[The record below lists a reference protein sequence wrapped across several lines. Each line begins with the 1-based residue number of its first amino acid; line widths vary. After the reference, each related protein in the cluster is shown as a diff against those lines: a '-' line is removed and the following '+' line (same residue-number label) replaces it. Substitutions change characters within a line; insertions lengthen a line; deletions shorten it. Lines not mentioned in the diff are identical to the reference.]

1 MKGID
6 INMKKDNQRKKGK
19 NRVGIIEFM
28 IEKILIIFVGISILT
43 TAAIIFTLFGE
54 TIVFF
59 REISIIEFFTG
70 TKWTPTLQP
79 RNFGVLPLLIGTL
92 MIAIGS
98 SIVAL
103 PMGLGSAIYLSEY
116 APRKVRQIIKPIL
129 EILAGIPSIV
139 YGFFALNFITPILQ
153 KIFPQTQVFNAL
165 SASIAVGIMIIPM
178 VASLCED
185 AMMAV
190 PDSIRKGAYALGST
204 KFEVATKVIVPATFS
219 SIASAFVL
227 AISRAIGETM
237 IVAIAAGQSP
247 VLTLNPLKSI
257 QTLTGFMVNIS
268 MGDIQQGTIEYN
280 TVFAV
285 GALLFTVT
293 FIMNLIARSIVN
305 RNGRYLNG
313 SAGKQTKTY

>member
-1 MKGID
+1 M
-6 INMKKDNQRKKGK
+6 NNSSKKGSK
-19 NRVGIIEFM
+19 RIGIIEFI
-28 IEKILIIFVGISILT
+28 IEKLLVVFVGISLLT

-54 TIVFF
+54 AIGFF
-59 REISIIEFFTG
+59 KEISIIEFFTS
-70 TKWTPTLQP
+70 TKWTPTLKP
-79 RNFGVLPLLIGTL
+79 RNFGVLPLLVGTL

-98 SIVAL
+98 SFVAL

-116 APRKVRQIIKPIL
+116 APRNVRKVIKPIL

-139 YGFFALNFITPILQ
+139 YGFFALNFITPIIQ

-204 KFEVATKVIVPATFS
+204 KFEVATKVIVPATMS
-219 SIASAFVL
+219 SIGSAFVL

-237 IVAIAAGQSP
+237 IVAIAAGQNP
-247 VLTLNPLKSI
+247 ELTLNPLKSI

-268 MGDIQQGTIEYN
+268 MGDIQHGTIEYN

-285 GALLFTVT
+285 GALLFMVT
-293 FIMNLIARSIVN
+293 FMMNIIAKYIVN
-305 RNGRYLNG
+305 RNRRYLNG
-313 SAGKQTKTY
+313 AEKPNKINQLFKSGQ